1 MYVGTMQ
8 ENCLKASG
16 ITIGETV
23 KTSCFEQRIKEGDRD
38 CMKTE
43 IYKKKSGETEI
54 GKTENDNG
62 QEEKRM
68 EEKGTRVSAA
78 RLYRH
83 YISVI
88 VRSKMQYK
96 KSFFMYSLGTFLVS
110 FNVFAGIFFMFRR
123 FSNVKGFTYS
133 EVLLCYSIVLMAFSL
148 AEMFARGFDT
158 FPRMVRTGSFDRL
171 LLRPRSIVLQV
182 LGSQFELTRF
192 GRLLQ
197 AVLLLAYGIWKS
209 DVRWTFE
216 KAMTVVFMIVGGT
229 ALFSGF
235 FIVYASLSF
244 FTLEGLEFMNIFT
257 NGLKEYGKYPMGIYG
272 KGLLWIMTFLIPFAL
287 VQYYPLLYLLDRRS
301 GAGYIFL
308 PLAAGLFL
316 VPCYLLWRYG
326 VRHYKSSGS

>member
-1 MYVGTMQ
+1 M
-8 ENCLKASG
+8 K
-16 ITIGETV
+16 ETGNDTGQTG
-23 KTSCFEQRIKEGDRD
+23 KR
-38 CMKTE
+38 
-43 IYKKKSGETEI
+43 KSGAD
-54 GKTENDNG
+54 GK
-62 QEEKRM
+62 
-68 EEKGTRVSAA
+68 VSAA

-88 VRSKMQYK
+88 IRSKMQYK
-96 KSFFMYSLGTFLVS
+96 KSFFMYSLGNFLVS
-110 FNVFAGIFFMFRR
+110 FNVFAGIFFMFRK
-123 FSNVKGFTYS
+123 FNNVKGFTYS

-158 FPRMVRTGSFDRL
+158 FPGMVRKGSFDRL
-171 LLRPRSIVLQV
+171 LLRPRGIVLQV
-182 LGSQFELTRF
+182 LGSQFEITRF
-192 GRLLQ
+192 GRVLQ
-197 AVLLLAYGIWKS
+197 AVLLLGYSIWKG
-209 DVRWTFE
+209 DVRWDFG
-216 KAMTVVFMIVGGT
+216 KAMTVVFMIAGGM

-235 FIVYASLSF
+235 FVIYASLSF

-316 VPCYLLWRYG
+316 VPCYFLWRYG

>member
-1 MYVGTMQ
+1 
-8 ENCLKASG
+8 
-16 ITIGETV
+16 
-23 KTSCFEQRIKEGDRD
+23 
-38 CMKTE
+38 MKTGK
-43 IYKKKSGETEI
+43 YKMKSDKTKIERTDNSMMQA
-54 GKTENDNG
+54 GKGKEKDK
-62 QEEKRM
+62 EESA
-68 EEKGTRVSAA
+68 GTKVSAA
-78 RLYRH
+78 HLYRH

-88 VRSKMQYK
+88 IRSKMQYK
-96 KSFFMYSLGTFLVS
+96 KSFFLYSLGTFLVS
-110 FNVFAGIFFMFRR
+110 FNVFAGIFFMFQR
-123 FSNVKGFTYS
+123 FHNVKGFTYS

-182 LGSQFELTRF
+182 LGSQFEITRV

-197 AVLLLAYGIWKS
+197 AVLLLAYGVWKC
-209 DVRWTFE
+209 DVIWTFG
-216 KAMTVVFMIVGGT
+216 KVMTVVFMIVGGT

-235 FIVYASLSF
+235 FIIYASLSF

-287 VQYYPLLYLLDRRS
+287 VQYYPLLYLLGLRS

-316 VPCYLLWRYG
+316 IPCYLLWRYG